1 MIKGE
6 EAFVQAIKNVR
17 AKGALKVELLVI
29 LEMEYRRNPDPP
41 PTVHPPESE
50 YLEDVKV
57 EYESIYGK
65 IRMEYESA
73 YSKVCK
79 WLKRITSHD

>member
-6 EAFVQAIKNVR
+6 EAFIQAIKDVR
-17 AKGALKVELLVI
+17 AKGAIKTELLVI

-41 PTVHPPESE
+41 PTVYPPESE
-50 YLEDVKV
+50 YLEDIKV

-65 IRMEYESA
+65 IKSEYESV
-73 YSKVCK
+73 YSKIWK
-79 WLKRITSHD
+79 WIKRITNHD